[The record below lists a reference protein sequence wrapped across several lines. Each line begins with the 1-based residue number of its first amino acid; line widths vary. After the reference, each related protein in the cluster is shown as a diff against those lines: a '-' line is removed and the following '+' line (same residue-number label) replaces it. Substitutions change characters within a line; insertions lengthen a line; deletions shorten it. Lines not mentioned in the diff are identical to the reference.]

1 MRGEG
6 NMADHYYT
14 NDPSSKRDPKT
25 WEYVLRG
32 QTLRFTSDHGV
43 FSKNGID
50 FGSRL
55 LIEAFTEPPVAGD
68 ILDDGC
74 GYGPM
79 GIALSKSTGRPA
91 HLIDVNER
99 ALELAA
105 DNARANG
112 VSVTTGV
119 SDGYDGVGESTFA
132 AIVTNPPIRAGKTV
146 VHRILREAYDH
157 LVVGGELWVVI
168 QKKQGGPSAK
178 KLMEDVFGM
187 CETVT
192 RDKGYSIFKSIRS

>member
-1 MRGEG
+1 
-6 NMADHYYT
+6 MADHYYT

-55 LIEAFTEPPVAGD
+55 LIEAFTEPAVAGD
-68 ILDDGC
+68 ILDVGC

-105 DNARANG
+105 DNARERCFR
-112 VSVTTGV
+112 
-119 SDGYDGVGESTFA
+119 DD
-132 AIVTNPPIRAGKTV
+132 R
-146 VHRILREAYDH
+146 
-157 LVVGGELWVVI
+157 
-168 QKKQGGPSAK
+168 
-178 KLMEDVFGM
+178 
-187 CETVT
+187 CE
-192 RDKGYSIFKSIRS
+192 

>member
-1 MRGEG
+1 
-6 NMADHYYT
+6 MADHYYT
-14 NDPSSKRDPKT
+14 NDPSSKRDPKS
-25 WEYVLRG
+25 WEFVLRG
-32 QTLRFTSDHGV
+32 ETFRFTSDHGV
-43 FSKNGID
+43 FSKGGVD

-55 LIEAFTEPPVAGD
+55 LIEAFTEPDVSGA
-68 ILDDGC
+68 ILDVGC

-79 GIALSKSTGRPA
+79 GISLAKTTGREA
-91 HLIDVNER
+91 VLVDVNER

-119 SDGYDGVGESTFA
+119 SDGYAGVVGQTFA

-157 LVVGGELWVVI
+157 LEVGGALWVVI

-178 KLMEDVFGM
+178 KLMGEVFGS